1 MDRVKE
7 IEKIFH
13 ALSFFVI
20 IHVQRDK
27 IQTGQGLP
35 KKTKTACYSFFQRI
49 LIKDVENDN

>member
-27 IQTGQGLP
+27 SQAGQGLP
-35 KKTKTACYSFFQRI
+35 QET
-49 LIKDVENDN
+49 